1 MAQEVSSFWCV
12 TDKVAETVSIITLKC
27 TTIYIW
33 LHMYV
38 HYFYINIYT
47 QNYTLTIYI
56 KLYVYIHMYIY
67 IYIYTILYIYN
78 FVYIY
83 SYMFILYN
91 YIYEYICNSINIYIY
106 IYICIHLVGSPRL
119 SNHPRNKALLLLRD
133 RLWGLRSTTSIHNKS
148 RAKLRLNAKPWG
160 HGVCLLWDMF
170 DMESLDPRK
179 NISRKCTTGNWIRW

>member
-1 MAQEVSSFWCV
+1 MS
-12 TDKVAETVSIITLKC
+12 
-27 TTIYIW
+27 IYI
-33 LHMYV
+33 
-38 HYFYINIYT
+38 YIS
-47 QNYTLTIYI
+47 
-56 KLYVYIHMYIY
+56 MY
-67 IYIYTILYIYN
+67 IYIYTILYIYIYTIL
-78 FVYIY
+78 YIY
-83 SYMFILYN
+83 IYIAILYN
-91 YIYEYICNSINIYIY
+91 YIYEYTCNSINKKYKY

-179 NISRKCTTGNWIRW
+179 KHIKKMHNW

>member
-67 IYIYTILYIYN
+67 IYIQFCIYIIL
-78 FVYIY
+78 YIY